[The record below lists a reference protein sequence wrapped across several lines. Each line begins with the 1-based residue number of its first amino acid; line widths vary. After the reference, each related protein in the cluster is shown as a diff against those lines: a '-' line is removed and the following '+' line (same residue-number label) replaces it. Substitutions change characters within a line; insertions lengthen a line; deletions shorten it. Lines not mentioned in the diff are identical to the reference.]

1 MCTCVYN
8 VIYTSRRRKLSET
21 ERLQS
26 AFVDTSV
33 GNRSEISSRDIFKI
47 EIVLPIIDCLLSELN
62 RRFFDQACDVMQG
75 IQALNPSGDT
85 FLNITMLDKFATLY
99 NSDLEDLHHE
109 LNQIKRMIERNEA
122 KDTSLSLYTI
132 IELGVFLEPFA
143 EAFHEIF
150 RLAIIAL
157 VIPSS

>member
-1 MCTCVYN
+1 
-8 VIYTSRRRKLSET
+8 
-21 ERLQS
+21 
-26 AFVDTSV
+26 
-33 GNRSEISSRDIFKI
+33 
-47 EIVLPIIDCLLSELN
+47 
-62 RRFFDQACDVMQG
+62 MQG

-122 KDTSLSLYTI
+122 KDTSSSLHTI
-132 IELGVFLEPFA
+132 LDLVVFLEPFA
-143 EAFHEIF
+143 EAFHGIF